1 MIQIELMINS
11 LIMNQFEN
19 MSWWIGL
26 KLNKTIANS
35 HLLFK
40 FSGETVT
47 SSGSKTGSSKKQ
59 QKKIVDAAEKVKRG
73 YLDKGMAK
81 MRMLFG

>member
-1 MIQIELMINS
+1 MKITTVTLC
-11 LIMNQFEN
+11 F
-19 MSWWIGL
+19 
-26 KLNKTIANS
+26 NKTIANS
-35 HLLFK
+35 YLPFNI
-40 FSGETVT
+40 SGETVT

-59 QKKIVDAAEKVKRG
+59 PKKIVDAAEKVKRG